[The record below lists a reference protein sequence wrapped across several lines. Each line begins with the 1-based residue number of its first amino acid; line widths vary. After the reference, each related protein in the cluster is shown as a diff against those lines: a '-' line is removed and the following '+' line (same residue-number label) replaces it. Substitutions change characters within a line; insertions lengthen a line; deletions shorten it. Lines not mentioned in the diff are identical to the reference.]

1 MSSPAPALPALARRW
16 LRATPSLKSLAL
28 RAAYLRSEL
37 DRHSIETIALALDA
51 LTGLAEQ
58 ADPAARAVLTSLIPT
73 LADPDLADRV
83 AALRRASIQGALL
96 PLGRLVRA
104 GPLELPKP
112 APIDERKLAATSA
125 GRALTLGERR
135 SLARRPTRA
144 AFDKLLRDP
153 HPLVIHNLLR
163 NPRLTE
169 DDVLRLAAR
178 RPALASVIVEILRHP
193 EWSQRARVRM
203 AIIQNP
209 GAPPEI
215 AVPLVRLLIRPE
227 LHQILAAADVP
238 AMVRAAAQELL
249 ERRPPVPEPGGE
261 RGEPQ

>member
-1 MSSPAPALPALARRW
+1 VSSLAPTLPALALRW

-37 DRHSIETIALALDA
+37 ERHPIEEIALALDA

-58 ADPAARAVLTSLIPT
+58 AEPAARAVLTSLIPT
-73 LADPDLADRV
+73 LADPDLASRV
-83 AALRRASIQGALL
+83 ALLRRASIEGALL

-104 GPLELPKP
+104 GPLELPPP
-112 APIDERKLAATSA
+112 AAIDERKLAASST

-135 SLARRPTRA
+135 SLARKPSRA

-153 HPLVIHNLLR
+153 HPMVIHNLLR
-163 NPRLTE
+163 NPRMTE

-178 RPALASVIVEILRHP
+178 RPAHPDVVVEILRHP

-209 GAPPEI
+209 GSPPEI

-227 LHQILAAADVP
+227 LHQVIAAADVSP
-238 AMVRAAAQELL
+238 LVRAAAQELL
-249 ERRPPVPEPGGE
+249 ERRPPVPERGE

>member
-1 MSSPAPALPALARRW
+1 MASPEPTLPALARSW

-28 RAAYLRSEL
+28 RSAYLRSEL
-37 DRHSIETIALALDA
+37 ERHPLPQIAAALDA

-58 ADPAARAVLTSLIPT
+58 ADIAARAVLASLIPT

-83 AALRRASIQGALL
+83 EALRRASIVGALL

-104 GPLELPKP
+104 GPLTLPPP
-112 APIDERKLAATSA
+112 AAIDERKLAASST

-135 SLARRPTRA
+135 SLARRPSRA

-169 DDVLRLAAR
+169 DDVMRLAAR
-178 RPALASVIVEILRHP
+178 RPAHPEVIVEILRHP

-209 GAPPEI
+209 GSPTGI

-227 LHQILAAADVP
+227 LHQIVAAADVP
-238 AMVRAAAQELL
+238 TVVRAAAQELL
-249 ERRPPVPEPGGE
+249 ERRPPVPERGD

>member
-1 MSSPAPALPALARRW
+1 VSSPAPAPTSSLALRW

-28 RAAYLRSEL
+28 RSAYLRSEL
-37 DRHSIETIALALDA
+37 ERHSIEQIAVALDV

-58 ADPAARAVLTSLIPT
+58 ADIAASAVLTSLIPT

-83 AALRRASIQGALL
+83 EALRHLAIERALL

-104 GPLELPKP
+104 GPLALP
-112 APIDERKLAATSA
+112 APAEIDERTLATSST

-135 SLARRPTRA
+135 SLARRPSRA
-144 AFDKLLRDP
+144 AFEKLLRDP

-178 RPALASVIVEILRHP
+178 RPAHPEVIVEILRHP
-193 EWSQRARVRM
+193 EWSSRARVRM

-209 GAPPEI
+209 RCPLSI

-227 LHQILAAADVP
+227 LHQVVAAADVSP
-238 AMVRAAAQELL
+238 VVRAAAQELL
-249 ERRPPVPEPGGE
+249 ERRPPVPERGD

>member
-1 MSSPAPALPALARRW
+1 MSSPAPALPSLALRW
-16 LRATPSLKSLAL
+16 MRATPSLKSLAL
-28 RAAYLRSEL
+28 RSAYLRSEL
-37 DRHSIETIALALDA
+37 ERHSIEPIAVALDV

-58 ADPAARAVLTSLIPT
+58 ADIAARAVLVSLIPT

-83 AALRRASIQGALL
+83 EALRRIAIERALL

-104 GPLELPKP
+104 GPLALPPP
-112 APIDERKLAATSA
+112 AEIAEYTLAASST

-135 SLARRPTRA
+135 SLARRPSRA
-144 AFDKLLRDP
+144 AFEKLLRDP

-178 RPALASVIVEILRHP
+178 RPAHPEVIVEILRHP

-209 GAPPEI
+209 RCPLSI

-227 LHQILAAADVP
+227 LHQVVAAADVSP
-238 AMVRAAAQELL
+238 MVRAAAQELL
-249 ERRPPVPEPGGE
+249 ERRPPVPERGD
-261 RGEPQ
+261 RGESQ

>member
-1 MSSPAPALPALARRW
+1 MRSVPGLS
-16 LRATPSLKSLAL
+16 TIAL

-37 DRHSIETIALALDA
+37 DRHPLSEIAVALDT

-58 ADPAARAVLTSLIPT
+58 ADPAARAVLASLIPT

-83 AALRRASIQGALL
+83 AQLRRAAIEGALL

-104 GPLELPKP
+104 GPLERPPP
-112 APIDERKLAATSA
+112 AEIDDATLAASST

-135 SLARRPTRA
+135 ALARKPSRA

-163 NPRLTE
+163 NPRMTE

-178 RPALASVIVEILRHP
+178 RPAHPEVIVEILRHP

-209 GAPPEI
+209 GSPQGI

-227 LHQILAAADVP
+227 LHQVLAAADVSP
-238 AMVRAAAQELL
+238 VVRAAAQELL
-249 ERRPPVPEPGGE
+249 ERRPPVPERGE

>member
-1 MSSPAPALPALARRW
+1 VSSPAPTLPLLARRW

-28 RAAYLRSEL
+28 RSAYLRSEL
-37 DRHSIETIALALDA
+37 DRHEIELIALALDA

-58 ADPAARAVLTSLIPT
+58 ADTAARAVLASLIPT

-83 AALRRASIQGALL
+83 ATLRRLALERALL

-104 GPLELPKP
+104 GPLALP
-112 APIDERKLAATSA
+112 APAEIDERTLAASST

-135 SLARRPTRA
+135 SLARRPSRA
-144 AFDKLLRDP
+144 AFEKLLRDP

-178 RPALASVIVEILRHP
+178 RPAHPAVIVEILRHP

-209 GAPPEI
+209 RCPLSI

-227 LHQILAAADVP
+227 LHQVVAAADVSP
-238 AMVRAAAQELL
+238 MVRAAAQELL
-249 ERRPPVPEPGGE
+249 ERRPPVPERGD
-261 RGEPQ
+261 RGESQ

>member
-1 MSSPAPALPALARRW
+1 MISPAPALPALARRW
-16 LRATPSLKSLAL
+16 LGATPSLKSLAL

-37 DRHSIETIALALDA
+37 DRHPLAEIAVALDT

-58 ADPAARAVLTSLIPT
+58 ADPAARAVLASLIPT

-83 AALRRASIQGALL
+83 AALRRAAIEGALL

-104 GPLELPKP
+104 GPLELPPP
-112 APIDERKLAATSA
+112 AAIDERKLAASST

-135 SLARRPTRA
+135 ALARKPSRA

-163 NPRLTE
+163 NPRMTE

-178 RPALASVIVEILRHP
+178 RPAHPEVIVEILRHP
-193 EWSQRARVRM
+193 EWSSRARVRM
-203 AIIQNP
+203 ALIQNP
-209 GAPPEI
+209 GTAPAI

-227 LHQILAAADVP
+227 LHQVLAAADVAP
-238 AMVRAAAQELL
+238 VVRAAAQELL
-249 ERRPPVPEPGGE
+249 ERRPPVPERGE